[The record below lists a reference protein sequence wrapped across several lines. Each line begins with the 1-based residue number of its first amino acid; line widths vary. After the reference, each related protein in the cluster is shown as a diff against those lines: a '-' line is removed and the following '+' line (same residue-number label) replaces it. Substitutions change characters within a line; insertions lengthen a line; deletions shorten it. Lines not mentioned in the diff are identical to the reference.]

1 MKAAA
6 YALLML
12 LLAAAMLAGYL
23 QLPEPGAADS
33 PAQTHVSA
41 DYVAG
46 GTDAG
51 GAANLVTAVLLNYRG
66 LDTFG
71 EVSVIFSALI
81 AVLAVLA
88 AASGDRARQDAASA
102 EGETLPAS
110 PVVDFIVRLM
120 APFIATF
127 AAFVMVSG
135 AELPGGGF
143 QGGVVLGAMLI
154 LLAVAVGRD
163 RVDRMLRRGPL
174 RWLRAAAPLTFTL
187 VALLGLGMTGWWF
200 GLPAAEPWRHLLLAA
215 LEVAIGVGGAA
226 VLAGIF
232 LALAG
237 RSE

>member
-12 LLAAAMLAGYL
+12 LLAAAMLAGFL

-71 EVSVIFSALI
+71 EVTVIFSALI

-88 AASGDRARQDAASA
+88 ASGDRARR
-102 EGETLPAS
+102 EGAGATLPAS

-187 VALLGLGMTGWWF
+187 VALLGLGVTGWWF

-237 RSE
+237 RAE